1 MSLRTERILLES
13 KIKDLEKQRALKE
26 IEADMHIVTIRQ
38 ESSPLLDLSTIDI
51 LRLEVAIEALK
62 KCKEHVTAI
71 DEEIARL
78 KKAL

>member
-1 MSLRTERILLES
+1 MSLQTERILLES
-13 KIKDLEKQRALKE
+13 KINDLEKQRALKE

-51 LRLEVAIEALK
+51 PRLEVAIEALK
-62 KCKEHVTAI
+62 KCKEEVTAI
-71 DEEIARL
+71 DVEIARL

>member
-1 MSLRTERILLES
+1 MSLQTEKILLES
-13 KIKDLEKQRALKE
+13 KINARQKQRTLKE

-51 LRLEVAIEALK
+51 LRLEVAIAALK
-62 KCKEHVTAI
+62 ECKKEVTAI

>member
-62 KCKEHVTAI
+62 KCKEEVTAI
-71 DEEIARL
+71 DSEIIRL